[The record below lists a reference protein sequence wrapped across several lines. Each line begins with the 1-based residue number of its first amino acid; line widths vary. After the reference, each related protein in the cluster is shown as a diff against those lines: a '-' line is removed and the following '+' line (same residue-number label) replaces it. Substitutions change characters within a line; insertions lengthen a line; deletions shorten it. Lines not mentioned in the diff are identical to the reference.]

1 MTVRPATAADVPRL
15 VQLAQLEHA
24 RSRFKT
30 QRFVSEVAER
40 NFEQAIAGMLTR
52 VFISEERLGFI
63 GGVLQPTLFNKFFT
77 AYELCW
83 YAEDGSGLT
92 LLKAFCE
99 WAKKMR
105 AVEVIVSNY
114 AGIKEPEKFTRV
126 LKRAGFDPIGSSYCM
141 KLED

>member
-1 MTVRPATAADVPRL
+1 MDVRIATAQDVPAL
-15 VQLAQLEHA
+15 VALARIEHA
-24 RSRFKT
+24 RSRFKD
-30 QRFVSEVAER
+30 RPFDAAVATR

-63 GGVLQPTLFNKFFT
+63 AGVLQPALFNRYFT

-83 YAEDGSGLT
+83 YAEDGSGIA
-92 LLKAFCE
+92 LLNAFCE
-99 WAKKMR
+99 WARKMR

-126 LKRAGFDPIGSSYCM
+126 MKRARFDPIGSSYCM